1 MTVLFSHG
9 FSPIRGRKIP
19 LWLIGMCISV
29 GRSGFMQ
36 TSVDVIIYPNF
47 PLSHSV
53 VWYAIVYIC
62 LINYRKQYGD
72 MIRIHRCYG
81 ARLLPTVHGP

>member
-47 PLSHSV
+47 PLSHRLALRCMV
-53 VWYAIVYIC
+53 CYCVYMP
-62 LINYRKQYGD
+62 N
-72 MIRIHRCYG
+72 
-81 ARLLPTVHGP
+81 